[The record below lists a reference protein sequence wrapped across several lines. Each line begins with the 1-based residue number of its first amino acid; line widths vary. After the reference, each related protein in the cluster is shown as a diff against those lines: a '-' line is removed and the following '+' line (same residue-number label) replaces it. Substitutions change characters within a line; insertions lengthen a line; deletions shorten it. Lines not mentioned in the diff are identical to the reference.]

1 MRHSAGWLLLA
12 AALWPAQGFAV
23 TNTVVTLT
31 VSAYPAASPQLAQPL
46 TLAAQVTPTSPSWPG
61 GTIDFFDGAASIDGC
76 TGVEIQTELS
86 PGPEAFAYCNTSF
99 AQLGSITVSARYSGD
114 ASTSSSTGSLGIT
127 VGKVA
132 PTGYIASNPVV
143 PPATS
148 LPYGQAVILGA
159 TFTPAAGVA
168 APTGT
173 VTFYDGAAALATEPI
188 NADGHAGLVVAAFS
202 VGPHGIR
209 ASYTGDANYLASVT
223 TLPVPTLA
231 ISVIPAPILLTPA
244 WSVFEPGQPI
254 TLYATPTVV
263 SPGNATPAGTVTFSA
278 AGNPIAG
285 CAALPLVNGMAQ
297 CAATLPS
304 AGTFNVSYSGD
315 TDTAAVPSVSYQP
328 AIGKALPGIYASA
341 SGSAVLGAP
350 VTVNAQVAGV
360 PGLAAPTGTVTFTD
374 NGVTLAVLPL
384 GGDGRVSLV
393 APSGSLA
400 AFALGAHDI
409 KAAYNGDAIYQSTA
423 VNSPIVVSAV
433 PTMVT
438 VSATA
443 AQAGSPVTLAA
454 VVTVVSPGS
463 ATLTGT
469 VDFKN
474 GSNAISGCAGLP
486 LVGGMAQCATTF
498 PPAGSFNVSYSGDA
512 NSASSTAT
520 VKLTAGK
527 PLAGIYTTPA
537 PPVPQR
543 RLSARRSASH
553 AVLIGAVGSPAPGG
567 TVTFS
572 DSGSTVATARGGLRR
587 ARRRG
592 AGRFERRRPRNRGGV

>member
-1 MRHSAGWLLLA
+1 MILIPRKFENFRGLAALTENLLCCGEESYGAAFRRLA
-12 AALWPAQGFAV
+12 AARGSAMARAGLRGHEYGSHLDGLGVPRGISATRTAADACRPSHAHIPVVGPAERSIFSMARHPS
-23 TNTVVTLT
+23 T
-31 VSAYPAASPQLAQPL
+31 AAPAWKS
-46 TLAAQVTPTSPSWPG
+46 
-61 GTIDFFDGAASIDGC
+61 
-76 TGVEIQTELS
+76 QTELS

-223 TLPVPTLA
+223 TLPVPRSPY
-231 ISVIPAPILLTPA
+231 SVIPAPILLTPA

-433 PTMVT
+433 STMVT

-469 VDFKN
+469 VD
-474 GSNAISGCAGLP
+474 STE
-486 LVGGMAQCATTF
+486 AT
-498 PPAGSFNVSYSGDA
+498 PS
-512 NSASSTAT
+512 
-520 VKLTAGK
+520 
-527 PLAGIYTTPA
+527 
-537 PPVPQR
+537 PV
-543 RLSARRSASH
+543 ARACR
-553 AVLIGAVGSPAPGG
+553 
-567 TVTFS
+567 
-572 DSGSTVATARGGLRR
+572 
-587 ARRRG
+587 
-592 AGRFERRRPRNRGGV
+592 